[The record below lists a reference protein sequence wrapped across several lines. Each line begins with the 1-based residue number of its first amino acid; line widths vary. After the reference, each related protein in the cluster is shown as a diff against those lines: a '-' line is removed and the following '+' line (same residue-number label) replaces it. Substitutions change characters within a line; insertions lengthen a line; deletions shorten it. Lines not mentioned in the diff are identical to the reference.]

1 MRVSQLIHAMDR
13 EDRIVIDD
21 FDKKIDQMRI
31 FDGIV
36 RWIKKDSPINK
47 MHVLSICADNDTIL
61 VLAREQRK
69 KVGEE

>member
-1 MRVSQLIHAMDR
+1 MRVSQLIHAMGK

-36 RWIKKDSPINK
+36 RWIKKDSPLNK
-47 MHVLSICADNDTIL
+47 MHVLSICADNDTIF

>member
-1 MRVSQLIHAMDR
+1 MRVSQLIHTMDR

-31 FDGIV
+31 FDGLV

-47 MHVLSICADNDTIL
+47 MHVLSICSDKDTIV
-61 VLAREQRK
+61 VLARSQRVK
-69 KVGEE
+69 RGK

>member
-47 MHVLSICADNDTIL
+47 MHVLSICADNDTIV
-61 VLAREQRK
+61 VLAINQRAK
-69 KVGEE
+69 GGE